1 MQPSSLVF
9 VAIVVGWAVY
19 LLPQWLRRRDAFG
32 QSRARDRYSSTLR
45 VLDRRAR
52 PSVGP
57 STAPLLPDAGARR
70 WAASEGSVGRS
81 GPIGDD
87 GRPVPVPRL
96 APTAA
101 QVAARRRLLVLSL
114 VGSLAAATWALV
126 TVTNISWSVALL
138 PTGLVLVDLAALM
151 ISGRRRTVRR
161 AGLLRDQR
169 RAARRKVVTA
179 APAVVV
185 PSAPATSAAV
195 TSPAH
200 SAPVVA
206 RETVSSTERP
216 ERASA
221 RVEREL
227 VVGDGTWM
235 PVPVPPPT
243 YTLKATAPRPEPAP
257 LDLPAAPPPRSTEP
271 AGQEPSDG
279 AAVARTPRPWDD
291 DRSFAD
297 DLDLDAVLARRRA
310 VNG

>member
-1 MQPSSLVF
+1 VQPSSLVF

-45 VLDRRAR
+45 VLDRRVR

-57 STAPLLPDAGARR
+57 STAPLLPDSSARR
-70 WAASEGSVGRS
+70 SAASDGSV
-81 GPIGDD
+81 DAD
-87 GRPVPVPRL
+87 GRPVSAARL

-114 VGSLAAATWALV
+114 IGSLAAATWALV
-126 TVTNISWSVALL
+126 TVTNISWLVALL
-138 PTGLVLVDLAALM
+138 PTGLVLIDLLALM

-169 RAARRKVVTA
+169 RAAVRRVITA

-185 PSAPATSAAV
+185 PSVPVTSAAV
-195 TSPAH
+195 TSSAH

-206 RETVSSTERP
+206 RATVSSTERP